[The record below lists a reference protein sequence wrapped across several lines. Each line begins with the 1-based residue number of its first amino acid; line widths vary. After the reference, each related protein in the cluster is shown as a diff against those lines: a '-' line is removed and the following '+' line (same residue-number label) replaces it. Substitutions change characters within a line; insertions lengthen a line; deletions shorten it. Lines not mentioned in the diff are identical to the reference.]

1 MPAPDPKPKA
11 TRRIKSE
18 IHARMAEIMSA
29 LDIRNEFLQL
39 LLDEVTIE
47 LYLLPPI
54 LSFLSTSVH
63 FFGMF

>member
-11 TRRIKSE
+11 TRRNKSE

-47 LYLLPPI
+47 LSFAAHFI
-54 LSFLSTSVH
+54 LSQHKRS
-63 FFGMF
+63 FFVMF